1 MQFLLPFAIEGD
13 AGRAHASQHARAWF
27 NLGFA
32 QCEGGQERA
41 YEQPMLYIVVPGR
54 YAMLRT
60 RWKDSI
66 AARIGE
72 RQAAVSWLMKSAAAG
87 FDVGAY
93 VREDPWV
100 EAQVRGAVR

>member
-1 MQFLLPFAIEGD
+1 MQFLLPLLLKVTLVARTHPNI
-13 AGRAHASQHARAWF
+13 ARAWF